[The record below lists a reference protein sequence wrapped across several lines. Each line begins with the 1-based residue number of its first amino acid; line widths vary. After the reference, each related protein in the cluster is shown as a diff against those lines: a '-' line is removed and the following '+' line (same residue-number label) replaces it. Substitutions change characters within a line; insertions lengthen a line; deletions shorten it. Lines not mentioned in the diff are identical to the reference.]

1 MNVYVSVG
9 VYNTVQEEFV
19 KNVEER
25 LRAEGLVPQTVGRNV
40 FTADSP
46 FLAVN
51 ELMDRCR
58 GVVVIALERLH
69 IESGVEKDGG
79 PDKAPLRDVKVCTPW
94 NHIEASLG
102 YARRLPLLV
111 IVQQGV
117 RQDGFLEKT
126 LGRNVQTVTLDKASL
141 NSASFNGVLASWKD
155 KLAASPATPNSTPT
169 PTPLPS
175 KSAETALDVEKLTI
189 GELLGKLKPGHLRA
203 TVGGAVAALAG
214 AFALGAKLFP

>member
-9 VYNTVQEEFV
+9 VYNAQQEEFV
-19 KNVEER
+19 KHVEDR
-25 LRAEGLVPQTVGRNV
+25 LRVEGLVPQTVGRNV

-51 ELMDRCR
+51 ELMDKCR
-58 GVVVIALERLH
+58 GVVIIALERLH

-79 PDKAPLRDVKVCTPW
+79 PGRAPLRDVKVCTPW

-111 IVQQGV
+111 IVQEGV
-117 RQDGFLEKT
+117 RQDGFLERT

-141 NSASFNGVLASWKD
+141 NSASFNGVLASWKE
-155 KLAASPATPNSTPT
+155 KLAAAPPTAPAKP
-169 PTPLPS
+169 
-175 KSAETALDVEKLTI
+175 AETALDVEKLTI

>member
-9 VYNTVQEEFV
+9 VYNAQQEEFV
-19 KNVEER
+19 KHVEDR
-25 LRAEGLVPQTVGRNV
+25 LRVEGLVPQTVGRNV

-51 ELMDRCR
+51 ELMDKCR
-58 GVVVIALERLH
+58 GVVIIALERLH
-69 IESGVEKDGG
+69 IETGIEKGGG
-79 PDKAPLRDVKVCTPW
+79 PDQAPLRSVKICTPW

-111 IVQQGV
+111 IVQEGV
-117 RQDGFLEKT
+117 RADGFLERT
-126 LGRNVQTVTLDKASL
+126 LGRNVQTVTLDKAAL
-141 NSASFNGVLASWKD
+141 NSPSFNGVLASWKE
-155 KLAASPATPNSTPT
+155 KLAAGPPQAPAKPVE
-169 PTPLPS
+169 
-175 KSAETALDVEKLTI
+175 AALDVEKLTI

-203 TVGGAVAALAG
+203 TVVGAVGALGA

>member
-9 VYNTVQEEFV
+9 VYNAEQEEFV
-19 KNVEER
+19 KHVEDR
-25 LRAEGLVPQTVGRNV
+25 LRVEGLVPQTVGRNV

-51 ELMDRCR
+51 ELMDKCR
-58 GVVVIALERLH
+58 GVVIIALERLH
-69 IESGVEKDGG
+69 IESGIEKSGG
-79 PDKAPLRDVKVCTPW
+79 PDQAPLRSVKICTPW

-111 IVQQGV
+111 IVQEGV
-117 RQDGFLEKT
+117 RADGFLERT

-141 NSASFNGVLASWKD
+141 NSASFNGVLASWKE
-155 KLAASPATPNSTPT
+155 KLAAAPPQAPAKPVE
-169 PTPLPS
+169 
-175 KSAETALDVEKLTI
+175 AALDVEKLTI
-189 GELLGKLKPGHLRA
+189 GELLGKLKPGQLRA
-203 TVGGAVAALAG
+203 TVVGAVGALGA

>member
-9 VYNTVQEEFV
+9 VYNAQQEEFV

-25 LRAEGLVPQTVGRNV
+25 LRVEGLVPQTVGRNV

-51 ELMDRCR
+51 ELMDKCR

-69 IESGVEKDGG
+69 IETGVEKDGG
-79 PDKAPLRDVKVCTPW
+79 PGKAPLRDVKVCTPW

-111 IVQQGV
+111 IVQDGV
-117 RQDGFLEKT
+117 RADGFLERT
-126 LGRNVQTVTLDKASL
+126 LGRNVQTVTLDKAAL
-141 NSASFNGVLASWKD
+141 NSAQFNGVLASWKE
-155 KLAASPATPNSTPT
+155 KLAAAPAAAPA
-169 PTPLPS
+169 LA
-175 KSAETALDVEKLTI
+175 KAAETALDVEKLTI

>member
-9 VYNTVQEEFV
+9 VYNAQQEEFV

-25 LRAEGLVPQTVGRNV
+25 LRVEGLVPQTVGRNV
-40 FTADSP
+40 FTDDSP

-69 IESGVEKDGG
+69 LESGTETSGG
-79 PDKAPLRDVKVCTPW
+79 PDAVPLRDVRVCTPW

-102 YARRLPLLV
+102 YARHLPLLV
-111 IVQQGV
+111 IVQDGV
-117 RQDGFLEKT
+117 RADGFLERT

-141 NSASFNGVLASWKD
+141 NSPSFNGVLAAWKA
-155 KLAASPATPNSTPT
+155 KLAAAAAAPPPKPAD
-169 PTPLPS
+169 
-175 KSAETALDVEKLTI
+175 AALDPEKMTV
-189 GELLGKLKPGHLRA
+189 GELLGKLKPGQMRA
-203 TVGGAVAALAG
+203 VIGGAVAALAG

>member
-9 VYNTVQEEFV
+9 VYNARQEEFV
-19 KNVEER
+19 KNVEDR
-25 LRAEGLVPQTVGRNV
+25 LRVEGLVPQTVGRNV

-51 ELMDRCR
+51 ELMDKCR
-58 GVVVIALERLH
+58 GVVIIALERLH
-69 IESGVEKDGG
+69 IQDGVEKDGG
-79 PDKAPLRDVKVCTPW
+79 PDKAPLRDVKICTPW

-117 RQDGFLEKT
+117 RQDGFLERT
-126 LGRNVQTVTLDKASL
+126 LGRNVQTVTLDKESL
-141 NSASFNGVLASWKD
+141 HSPSFNGVLASWKE
-155 KLAASPATPNSTPT
+155 KLVATPPASTKP
-169 PTPLPS
+169 
-175 KSAETALDVEKLTI
+175 AETALDVEKLTI
-189 GELLGKLKPGHLRA
+189 GELLGKLKPAHLRA
-203 TVGGAVAALAG
+203 TIAGAVTALGA

>member
-9 VYNTVQEEFV
+9 VYNAQQEEFV
-19 KNVEER
+19 RNVEER

-51 ELMDRCR
+51 ELMDKCR
-58 GVVVIALERLH
+58 GVVIIALERLH
-69 IESGVEKDGG
+69 IESGVEKGGG
-79 PDKAPLRDVKVCTPW
+79 PGEVPLRSVKICTPW

-111 IVQQGV
+111 IVQEGV
-117 RQDGFLEKT
+117 RADGFLERT

-141 NSASFNGVLASWKD
+141 NSPSFNGVLASWKE
-155 KLAASPATPNSTPT
+155 KLAAPPSAARPADTS
-169 PTPLPS
+169 
-175 KSAETALDVEKLTI
+175 LDVEKLTI
-189 GELLGKLKPGHLRA
+189 GELLGKLKPAHLRA

>member
-9 VYNTVQEEFV
+9 VYNAQQEEFV
-19 KNVEER
+19 RNVEER
-25 LRAEGLVPQTVGRNV
+25 LRVEGLVPQTVGRNV

-51 ELMDRCR
+51 ELMDKCR

-69 IESGVEKDGG
+69 IETGVEKNGG
-79 PDKAPLRDVKVCTPW
+79 PGEAPLRGVKVCTPW

-111 IVQQGV
+111 IVQEGV
-117 RQDGFLEKT
+117 RADGFLERT
-126 LGRNVQTVTLDKASL
+126 LGRNVQTVTLDRAAL
-141 NSASFNGVLASWKD
+141 NSATFNGVLASWKE
-155 KLAASPATPNSTPT
+155 KLAAAATPAP
-169 PTPLPS
+169 PKP
-175 KSAETALDVEKLTI
+175 AEAALDVEKLTI
-189 GELLGKLKPGHLRA
+189 GELLGKLRPGHLRA
-203 TVGGAVAALAG
+203 TVGGAIAALAG

>member
-9 VYNTVQEEFV
+9 VYNAEQEEFV
-19 KNVEER
+19 KHVEDR
-25 LRAEGLVPQTVGRNV
+25 LRVEGLVPQTVGRNV

-51 ELMDRCR
+51 ELMDKCR
-58 GVVVIALERLH
+58 GVVIIALERLH
-69 IESGVEKDGG
+69 IESGIEKSGG
-79 PDKAPLRDVKVCTPW
+79 PDQAPLRSVKICTPW

-111 IVQQGV
+111 IVQEGV
-117 RQDGFLEKT
+117 RADGFLERT

-141 NSASFNGVLASWKD
+141 NSASFNGVLASWKE
-155 KLAASPATPNSTPT
+155 KLAAAPPLAPAKPVE
-169 PTPLPS
+169 
-175 KSAETALDVEKLTI
+175 AALDVQKLTI

-203 TVGGAVAALAG
+203 TVVGAVGALGA